1 VKIVKTHSETE
12 KNVNQPTVSI
22 REIEALIVCDPSCGE
37 GQFSIADEL
46 GRIVKK
52 GVLITGENIIS
63 FQGIKAGFYHLIIF
77 NESDRFMH
85 PLRIN

>member
-1 VKIVKTHSETE
+1 MKIVKPHSETE
-12 KNVNQPTVSI
+12 KDVNQPMVSI
-22 REIEALIVCDPSCGE
+22 REMEALIVCEPSCGE
-37 GQFSIADEL
+37 SQFSIADEL

-63 FQGIKAGFYHLIIF
+63 FQGINAGFYHLIIF
-77 NESDRFMH
+77 NEFDRFKH